1 MEYKRLYIAYGSN
14 INLEQM
20 AHRCPNS
27 KIVSKEMLKGYE
39 LEFRGVATI
48 VPNDKSEVPILI
60 WEIDGRDE
68 HSLDRYEGFPNLYRK
83 ELFEIEVDGEKKECM
98 AYLMNKGQISPPTS
112 YYYNVINQGY
122 EANGMDTS
130 YLRAALERSV
140 CEQYFD
146 VRITPDKYIPRV
158 DKKGDKILCEGFLIQ
173 IFAYKNE
180 QDEIDNFT
188 AAVGFEIL
196 EDSLAEAEQL
206 AKDFIDCE
214 GKFIDLKS

>member
-83 ELFEIEVDGEKKECM
+83 ELFEIEVDGEKKDCM

-146 VRITPDKYIPRV
+146 EI
-158 DKKGDKILCEGFLIQ
+158 
-173 IFAYKNE
+173 
-180 QDEIDNFT
+180 QDEELDEDND
-188 AAVGFEIL
+188 L
-196 EDSLAEAEQL
+196 QL
-206 AKDFIDCE
+206 K
-214 GKFIDLKS
+214 L

>member
-1 MEYKRLYIAYGSN
+1 MRYKDFY
-14 INLEQM
+14 
-20 AHRCPNS
+20 
-27 KIVSKEMLKGYE
+27 
-39 LEFRGVATI
+39 
-48 VPNDKSEVPILI
+48 
-60 WEIDGRDE
+60 
-68 HSLDRYEGFPNLYRK
+68 
-83 ELFEIEVDGEKKECM
+83 
-98 AYLMNKGQISPPTS
+98 
-112 YYYNVINQGY
+112 
-122 EANGMDTS
+122 
-130 YLRAALERSV
+130 
-140 CEQYFD
+140 

-188 AAVGFEIL
+188 AAVGFEVL

>member
-1 MEYKRLYIAYGSN
+1 MRYKDFY
-14 INLEQM
+14 
-20 AHRCPNS
+20 
-27 KIVSKEMLKGYE
+27 
-39 LEFRGVATI
+39 
-48 VPNDKSEVPILI
+48 
-60 WEIDGRDE
+60 
-68 HSLDRYEGFPNLYRK
+68 
-83 ELFEIEVDGEKKECM
+83 
-98 AYLMNKGQISPPTS
+98 
-112 YYYNVINQGY
+112 
-122 EANGMDTS
+122 
-130 YLRAALERSV
+130 
-140 CEQYFD
+140 

-173 IFAYKNE
+173 IFAYKNG